1 MRKKIHPNIRVGF
14 IALSITFF
22 VLLILSIFGT
32 TVVLADTD
40 DQLTIYV
47 TDEDKNEISEIYEGE
62 YFIVSVY
69 VRGELGKP
77 IFLTDLEI
85 TFDEKPYQITDQEDP
100 VRIIEASAVD
110 SDTTFTITA
119 SKEGYISG
127 ELSLEILDSVSSLPK
142 LIVTLEK
149 YTVNVDEDF
158 SVVVTVVDENEI
170 EKPVENVAVSILNS
184 FEKEYTDSNGRVWLT
199 APDSPGQ
206 FKIQAQKDG
215 VYTIGQ
221 ASIKVN
227 DIAHW
232 WEIIYDSYF
241 QIALAIAC
249 LAFAIVFVN
258 IRSRKNIYGR
268 SKEIT
273 NEKMINKYTPKDDIA
288 TKLNDKKEE
297 INLQGFSGAPVR
309 SQPKKDPRVEEIRI
323 SRLKKEKEIVKV
335 ETQGDKADK
344 VVSEKRIKRKDY
356 DWFEGTD
363 DMRYEI
369 DKMTGEVDEE
379 GLDKWFE
386 GVSDLKVKIDEKI
399 KKKDKKKNGE
409 KEES

>member
-1 MRKKIHPNIRVGF
+1 MRKKIHPNIRVSF
-14 IALSITFF
+14 IALSITLFL
-22 VLLILSIFGT
+22 LLILSIFST
-32 TVVLADTD
+32 TVVLAYTE
-40 DQLTIYV
+40 DQLIIYV
-47 TDEDKNEISEIYEGE
+47 EDENQKEISEIYEGE
-62 YFIVSVY
+62 HFIVSVY
-69 VRGELGKP
+69 VRDEFGKP
-77 IFLTDLEI
+77 DFLTDLEI
-85 TFDEKPYQITDQEDP
+85 TFNEKPYQITDQEAP
-100 VRIIEASAVD
+100 VRTIEAPAVD
-110 SDTTFTITA
+110 SDTNFTITA
-119 SKEGYISG
+119 TKEGYISG
-127 ELSLEILDSVSSLPK
+127 KMSLEILDSTSSLPK
-142 LIVTLEK
+142 LIVTPEK
-149 YTVNVDEDF
+149 YTVNVNEDF
-158 SVVVTVVDENEI
+158 SVVVTTIDENEI

-184 FEKEYTDSNGRVWLT
+184 LNKEDTDSNGRVWLT
-199 APDSPGQ
+199 APESSGS

-227 DIAHW
+227 DIVHW
-232 WEIIYDSYF
+232 WAIIYDSYF
-241 QIALAIAC
+241 QIALAVAC
-249 LAFAIVFVN
+249 LILAIIFVN
-258 IRSRKNIYGR
+258 LKSRKNIYGR

-288 TKLNDKKEE
+288 TKSNDKKEE

-323 SRLKKEKEIVKV
+323 SRPKKEKEIVKV
-335 ETQGDKADK
+335 ETQDENADK

-369 DKMTGEVDEE
+369 DKLTGEVDEE